1 MEIVR
6 LDSLAPRGW
15 RRSAVTVGNFDG
27 VHRGH
32 QALVAAAVEDAR
44 AAGGSAV
51 VLTFDPHPS
60 RVLAPDRAPSALMTV
75 AQKAEA
81 LQSLGVQRLA
91 VLPFTLELSHES
103 PEEFARLA
111 LHQALAARTVV
122 VGFNFRFGRGR
133 AGDLKVLEELGRKLR
148 FRVHGLPPVL
158 HDGEPISSTRI
169 REALARGAVEA
180 AAELL
185 GRPFWVDG
193 PVVRGFQRG
202 RTLGAPTANVD
213 PENEALPGAGVYACW
228 ARILDNPAPELI
240 PAVVNI
246 GRRPTFGGVGT
257 TVEAHLLSF
266 EEDLYGRRLRLEF
279 VQRLREEQAFPDAE
293 ALRDQI
299 RRDIAAAGRVLEKE
313 P

>member
-6 LDSLAPRGW
+6 LESLAPRGW

-60 RVLAPDRAPSALMTV
+60 RVLAPDRAPSALMTL

-81 LQSLGVQRLA
+81 LQALGIQRLA

-103 PEEFARLA
+103 AEDFARLV
-111 LHQALAARTVV
+111 LQQALAARMVV
-122 VGFNFRFGRGR
+122 VGLNFRFGRGR
-133 AGDLKVLEELGRKLR
+133 AGDIRVLDEVGRKLR

-180 AAELL
+180 ATELL
-185 GRPFWVDG
+185 GRRFCVDG

-213 PENEALPGAGVYACW
+213 AENEALPGAGVYACW
-228 ARILDNPAPELI
+228 ARLLDGPGLDPI
-240 PAVVNI
+240 PAVVNV
-246 GRRPTFGGVGT
+246 GRRPTFGGGGT
-257 TVEAHLLSF
+257 TVEAHLLHF
-266 EEDLYGRRLRLEF
+266 DQDLYGRRLRLEF
-279 VQRLREEQAFPDAE
+279 ARRLREEQAFPNAE

-299 RRDIAAAGRVLEKE
+299 RHDIVAAGRVLEKE